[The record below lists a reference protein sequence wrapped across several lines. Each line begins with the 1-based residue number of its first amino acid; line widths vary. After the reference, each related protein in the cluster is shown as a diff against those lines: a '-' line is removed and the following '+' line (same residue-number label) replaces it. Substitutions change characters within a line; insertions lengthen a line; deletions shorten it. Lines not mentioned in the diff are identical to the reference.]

1 MFPLY
6 AGITMSASSLIPT
19 TEPRFRVPD
28 ARGRFGQFG
37 GMYVPET
44 LMTPLLDLT
53 IGACLR
59 QTTNWPTPL
68 TTAMPT
74 TRPVVTLPSSRLSPT
89 CSATTPDV
97 PPDSI
102 MPNR

>member
-1 MFPLY
+1 
-6 AGITMSASSLIPT
+6 MSASSLIPT

-53 IGACLR
+53 KAYDEAR
-59 QTTNWPTPL
+59 RDPAFQQ
-68 TTAMPT
+68 A
-74 TRPVVTLPSSRLSPT
+74 VSPT
-89 CSATTPDV
+89 CSGTTPDV
-97 PPDSI
+97 PRDFTTPS
-102 MPNR
+102 R

>member
-1 MFPLY
+1 
-6 AGITMSASSLIPT
+6 MSASSLIPT

-53 IGACLR
+53 KAYDE
-59 QTTNWPTPL
+59 
-68 TTAMPT
+68 A
-74 TRPVVTLPSSRLSPT
+74 
-89 CSATTPDV
+89 
-97 PPDSI
+97 
-102 MPNR
+102 